1 MPADILVM
9 EDESLAEQFEAY
21 FQTSQ
26 ADAVSRMKLFKM
38 AWDMVGYKFVGRY
51 QQYEIYYAG
60 A

>member
-1 MPADILVM
+1 M

-38 AWDMVGYKFVGRY
+38 AWDLVGYKFVGRY